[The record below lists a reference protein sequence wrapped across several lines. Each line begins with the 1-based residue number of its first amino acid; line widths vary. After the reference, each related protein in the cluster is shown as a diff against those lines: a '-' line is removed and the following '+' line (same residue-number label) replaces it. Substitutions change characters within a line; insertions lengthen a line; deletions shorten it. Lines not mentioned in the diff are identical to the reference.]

1 MGYGRQWVTMSERT
15 RSILVGG
22 LLLFG
27 LYLTRLYSYLLF
39 HSLAELFS
47 IVVAFSIF
55 VIFWNSRRFLKDSY
69 FLFLGIAY
77 LFIGIL
83 DLIHM
88 LAYKGMGVFA
98 GYDAN
103 LPTQLWISARYLE
116 SLSLLAASLLLG
128 RRLKSSHV
136 FFGFGVVIVLLLSS
150 IFYWGIFPDCYI
162 EGSGLTWFKKISEYV
177 ISTILLAS
185 IAVLY
190 RRRRAFDAE
199 VLRLMVASIL
209 VTIAAELSFTFYVGV
224 SDVFNLTGHLLK
236 IISFYLI
243 YRALIHVGLAKPY
256 TLLFRDLKRHERA
269 LREEMD
275 RVQEYLD
282 IAGTVIVA
290 HEPDGRVSLIN
301 RRGCELLG
309 YEEEE
314 LVGRKWFD
322 DFIPAQDRDRVKAG
336 FDAMMAGQAE
346 QFEFFEHSVLTSTG
360 EERIIAWH
368 NKPVRDEA
376 GNIVGSLSSGED
388 VTERRLADA
397 ELRKLSRAVN
407 QSPSVV
413 VITGPSGTIEYV
425 NPRFTEL
432 TGYSA
437 AESIGNNPR
446 LLKSGEHPVDFY
458 RHLWATILA
467 GEEWRGE
474 LRNRRKNGELYWESC
489 SISPIR
495 DSKGAITHFVKV
507 AEDITERKRAE
518 ERIHASLQEK
528 EVLLQEIHHRVK
540 NNLQVISSLLDM
552 QSGSLGDPAAVQAL
566 QDSRNR
572 VRAMAFV
579 HERLYQSEDL
589 ASVNAEDYVQSIAR
603 YLFGAH
609 AKKAA
614 GITLNVQVDDVD
626 LDLDTA
632 IPCGL
637 LINELVSN
645 ALKYAFPAEGEREGE
660 IRVGLCALGDGRLAL
675 SVSDNGTGLPPDAE
689 LQNIESL
696 GLRLVDMLT
705 QQLRGTI
712 ELDRSAGTAFRIT
725 FAAQRAARQMGR

>member
-1 MGYGRQWVTMSERT
+1 MSERT
-15 RSILVGG
+15 RTILVGA

-55 VIFWNSRRFLKDSY
+55 VIFWNSRRFLRDSY
-69 FLFLGIAY
+69 FLFLGNAY
-77 LFIGIL
+77 LFVGFL
-83 DLIHM
+83 DLVHT
-88 LAYKGMGVFA
+88 LAYKGMGVFS
-98 GYDAN
+98 GYDSN
-103 LPTQLWISARYLE
+103 LATQLWITARYLE
-116 SLSLLAASLLLG
+116 SLSLLAAPLLLG

-136 FFGFGVVIVLLLSS
+136 FFGFSIAVAFLLSS

-162 EGSGLTWFKKISEYV
+162 EGSGLTPFKKISEYV

-199 VLRLMVASIL
+199 VLRLMVASI
-209 VTIAAELSFTFYVGV
+209 VMTIGAELAFTLYVGV
-224 SDVFNLTGHLLK
+224 TDFFNLIGHFFK
-236 IISFYLI
+236 IVSFYLI

-256 TLLFRDLKRHERA
+256 NLLFRDLKRHERA

-282 IAGTVIVA
+282 IAGAVIVA
-290 HEPDGRVSLIN
+290 LEPDGRISLIN

-314 LVGRKWFD
+314 LVGRNWFD
-322 DFIPAQDRDRVKAG
+322 NCVPALDRDRVRAG
-336 FDAMMAGQAE
+336 FAALMAGQAK
-346 QFEFFEHSVLTSTG
+346 QTKFFENSVLTSTG
-360 EERIIAWH
+360 EERIISWY
-368 NKPVRDEA
+368 NKIIRDEA
-376 GNIVGSLSSGED
+376 GDIIGSLSSGED

-397 ELRKLSRAVN
+397 ELRKLSRALD

-413 VITGPSGTIEYV
+413 VITDPSGTIEYV

-437 AESIGNNPR
+437 DESIGNNPR
-446 LLKSGEHPVDFY
+446 LLKSGEHPAELY
-458 RHLWATILA
+458 RLLWTTILA

-474 LRNRRKNGELYWESC
+474 LRNRRKNGELYWESS

-495 DSKGAITHFVKV
+495 DSEGAITHFVKV
-507 AEDITERKRAE
+507 AEDITERKKADE
-518 ERIHASLQEK
+518 QIQASLQEK

-552 QSGSLGDPAAVQAL
+552 QSLTLGDPVAVQAL

-609 AKKAA
+609 ARKAA
-614 GITLNVQVDDVD
+614 GIALNVQVDGVD

-645 ALKYAFPAEGEREGE
+645 ALKHAFPAEGEREGE
-660 IRVGLCALGDGRLAL
+660 IRVGLVAEGDGRLAL
-675 SVSDNGTGLPPDAE
+675 SISDNGTGLPWD
-689 LQNIESL
+689 LDLKNSESL
-696 GLRLVDMLT
+696 GLRLVDMLA
-705 QQLRGTI
+705 QQLGGTV
-712 ELDRSAGTAFRIT
+712 ELDRSAGTAFKIT
-725 FAAQRAARQMGR
+725 FAVRQAAKGMEE